1 MIKQKYTME
10 IEIEYEFD
18 DEKISAVD
26 ATDLIDY
33 FAKAEV
39 KLDNENVNILGASL
53 SVINN

>member
-39 KLDNENVNILGASL
+39 KLDDENVNILGASL
-53 SVINN
+53 SSTNI

>member
-1 MIKQKYTME
+1 MIKGKYTME

-33 FAKAEV
+33 FARRV

-53 SVINN
+53 SVINI